1 MNADRWAE
9 VERLCLAALERD
21 QASRAAF
28 LDEAC
33 PDDPDLRREVESLL
47 GSQPAADGLFGASAI
62 DLAAP
67 ALACDDEAH
76 SCSEAGGGSAS
87 RVREPLARHTRLGP
101 YEIDALIA
109 TGGMGEV
116 YGAIDTRL
124 RRKVAVKVLPPAFAA
139 DPDRLRR
146 FQLEA
151 EAVAALNHPNILAI
165 HDIGVGPAI
174 PAGDPGAASAP
185 AGPPVYY
192 LVTELLEG
200 ETLRERIARGP
211 LPVSGALDIA
221 LPMARALAA
230 AHDQHIVHRDIKPS
244 NVFLT
249 TGEQVKLLDF
259 GIAKVVGSAAADE
272 PGGADA
278 GERTRE
284 ATARLGTAGYMSP
297 EQASG
302 LAIDARSD
310 IFAFGAVLYE
320 MLTGR
325 RAFAGDTAEDILSA
339 ILTKEPPPLAEA
351 CHNAPVALQKIVSR
365 ALSKRAEDRF
375 PSARALEQAL
385 EPVSKTFGRPR
396 RARSVMV
403 PAAILLVLA
412 VAGGAIYLRESQS
425 RVAAPESGSVM
436 PNHPRT
442 AVAVLPLQNLSA
454 DAAHAY
460 FAGGLHDEVITQLS
474 KVAALNVIGRTSV
487 MGYQGKTPPLS
498 RIADELGVGT
508 VVEGSVQV
516 AGGRLRVI
524 VTVTDATTNTVLW
537 TDRYD
542 RTLDD
547 AFAIQSEVAQKV
559 VTGVGTALSND
570 EQASLATAPTANPE
584 AYRLYLQGRQYYRRP
599 GSLRT
604 NLMAAEQLFRMAL
617 DVDPGFALAHAWL
630 SIVHGDT
637 HWFRY
642 DPSPA
647 RVARQAEEAEE
658 ARRLAPNLPETHVA
672 IGWVRYAAHLDYLGA
687 LAEFQLALKGLPKDA
702 DLWKVIAGVNRRLG
716 RWNEWLEVYDNAI
729 RLNPRNA
736 DLFYDL
742 GGETFAL
749 LHRYADAVGAYDR
762 ALSLAPDM
770 HQAAYRRA
778 LAFILWQGRLD
789 PMREMLNH
797 LPEGAEL
804 GAGGSVAAQRAALL
818 LLERDAERLLQMAEV
833 SGATDFVGH
842 LFFLPSALY
851 RGWAHQLRGD
861 AASARLA
868 FGAALTRLDAAVR
881 DLPNDW
887 RIHAARG
894 LALAGA
900 ARKAEAA
907 AEARWLQQC
916 AVYRNDAHFGTVVA
930 EFRAQILAQS
940 GSADAA
946 LDEIERL
953 VRGPS
958 WLSVHTLRLDPR
970 WDPIRAHPRFQALLD
985 TSGSQAGRS

>member
-9 VERLCLAALERD
+9 VERLCLAALERGR
-21 QASRAAF
+21 ASRATF

-33 PDDPDLRREVESLL
+33 PDDPALRREVESLL
-47 GSQPAADGLFGASAI
+47 DSQPAADRLFAAPAI
-62 DLAAP
+62 DIAAP
-67 ALACDDEAH
+67 ALARDDEAH
-76 SCSEAGGGSAS
+76 SCSEAGGESAL
-87 RVREPLARHTRLGP
+87 RVREPLAWHTRLGP

-109 TGGMGEV
+109 AGGMGEV
-116 YGAIDTRL
+116 YRALDMRL
-124 RRKVAVKVLPPAFAA
+124 RRKVALKVLPPAFAA

-165 HDIGVGPAI
+165 HDIGADRAVPA
-174 PAGDPGAASAP
+174 AEPGSATAP
-185 AGPPVYY
+185 AGPSVYY
-192 LVTELLEG
+192 LVMELLEG
-200 ETLRERIARGP
+200 ETLRERIARGA
-211 LPVSGALDIA
+211 LPIASALEIA
-221 LPMARALAA
+221 LQIARALAA
-230 AHDQHIVHRDIKPS
+230 AHDNHIVHRDLKPS

-249 TGEQVKLLDF
+249 TVGQVKLLDF
-259 GIAKVVGSAAADE
+259 GIAKVVGPAAADE
-272 PGGADA
+272 PGEAAA
-278 GERTRE
+278 GERARD
-284 ATARLGTAGYMSP
+284 ATARLGTVGYMSP

-310 IFAFGAVLYE
+310 IFAVGAVLYE

-325 RAFAGDTAEDILSA
+325 RAFAGDTAEDVLSA
-339 ILTKEPPPLAEA
+339 ILTKEPPPIAET
-351 CHNAPVALQKIVSR
+351 CPDAPVALQKVVSR
-365 ALSKRAEDRF
+365 ALAKRAEDRF
-375 PSARALEQAL
+375 ASARALEHAL
-385 EPVSKTFGRPR
+385 EPVSKSCGRPR

-403 PAAILLVLA
+403 AAAILLAVT
-412 VAGGAIYLRESQS
+412 VAGGSIYVRQS
-425 RVAAPESGSVM
+425 RSKIAAPEAGSLM
-436 PNHPRT
+436 PKHPRT

-474 KVAALNVIGRTSV
+474 KVAALDVIGRTSV
-487 MGYQGKTPPLS
+487 MSYQGKTPPLA
-498 RIADELGVGT
+498 RIANELGVGT

-524 VTVTDATTNTVLW
+524 VTLTDTTTNTVLW

-547 AFAIQSEVAQKV
+547 AFSIQSEVAQKV
-559 VTGVGTALSND
+559 VAGVGTTLSSD

-584 AYRLYLQGRQYYRRP
+584 AYRLYLQGRQYYGRP
-599 GSLRT
+599 GNLRT

-617 DVDPGFALAHAWL
+617 DADPGFALAHACL
-630 SIVHGDT
+630 SQVHGDIY
-637 HWFRY
+637 WFRY

-647 RVARQAEEAEE
+647 RAARQAEEAEK

-672 IGWVRYAAHLDYLGA
+672 IGWVRHAAHLDYVGA
-687 LAEFQLALKGLPKDA
+687 LAEFKIALKGLPKDA
-702 DLWKVIAGVNRRLG
+702 DLWKVIGGVNRRLG
-716 RWNEWLEVYDNAI
+716 QWNEWLAVYDNAI

-736 DLFYDL
+736 DLLYDL
-742 GGETFAL
+742 GGETFTL
-749 LHRYADAVGAYDR
+749 LHRYADAIGAYDR

-818 LLERDAERLLQMAEV
+818 LLERDPESLLQLADV
-833 SGATDFVGH
+833 KGATDFDGH
-842 LFFLPSALY
+842 LFFLPGALY

-861 AASARLA
+861 AGSARVA

-900 ARKAEAA
+900 GRKVEAA
-907 AEARWLQQC
+907 VEARWLQQC

-953 VRGPS
+953 VPGPS

-970 WDPIRAHPRFQALLD
+970 WDPIRAHPRFQALLEAF
-985 TSGSQAGRS
+985 GS